1 MARPPS
7 TYRPGRGRSNAL
19 RFFLLTGLAVVFVRL
34 FYLQVLRR
42 DYFLSVVAPMIAV
55 GSGRPQAPAPGALL
69 FRNGEPLAESVL
81 LYHVVADPVRMLK
94 NGESF
99 QAVAQE
105 LAPVIERPA
114 TEILQDL
121 KNNERRGYVELKH
134 WVKQSTVKRV
144 EDLRVEGLSV
154 RQVWRR
160 QYPLG
165 KDACHVA
172 GGRDRFH
179 RPLSGLEFQY
189 RQILDGQP
197 GAQGDLTATPVLA
210 DLTGTSEDVAPVDGR
225 DVMLT
230 LDPVL
235 QRQVETE
242 MDRLVAVEA
251 PKWASCIIMDPR
263 NGEILALS
271 SRPAYD
277 PNAYVVGK
285 PAPGCRWSSVPA
297 SATMN
302 WPVAA
307 EIEQGSTFKIILA
320 AAALSSGKVSAS
332 HRYHCSGHL
341 GLGGQPIS
349 CWGKY
354 AVQGHGNLDMTGML
368 ANSCNICAAQTAL
381 AIGRESYR
389 RFLAKCGIGE
399 DPQAGFPAE
408 ALGKLAR
415 PENIRPRDLAT
426 MGFGQNVSCSSLQLT
441 SIVAG
446 LMNDGVMMRP
456 HIVGAVVNR
465 DGSLYRAVQP
475 AADRSLCTP
484 EVSRQLRA
492 MLEEAVINGTGRA
505 AAIPGVRVGG
515 KTGTAQQ
522 WDPKT
527 GRHSADRYVVSF
539 LMVFPLDKPRYIIHV
554 ACAEPKRGQH
564 GADVAAPV
572 CQRLGKFILQQTPH
586 TEALGGAAMTA
597 PLRERARSGRPRLA
611 RVHQCPASRGA

>member
-7 TYRPGRGRSNAL
+7 TYRPGRGRSNVL
-19 RFFLLTGLAVVFVRL
+19 RFVLLTGLGVVFVRL

-55 GSGRPQAPAPGALL
+55 GSGKLQAPHPGALL

-99 QAVAQE
+99 QAVARQ
-105 LAPVIERPA
+105 LAPIIERPA
-114 TEILQDL
+114 AEILQDL
-121 KNNERRGYVELKH
+121 RNNERRGYVELKH
-134 WVKQSTVKRV
+134 WVKQSTVKQV
-144 EDLRVEGLSV
+144 DDLRVEGLSV

-165 KDACHVA
+165 KTACHVA

-197 GAQGDLTATPVLA
+197 GAEGETMATPVLA
-210 DLTGTSEDVAPVDGR
+210 DLTGTSEDIAPVDGR
-225 DVMLT
+225 DVILT
-230 LDPVL
+230 LDPIL

-242 MDRLVAVEA
+242 MDRLVAVEE
-251 PKWASCIIMDPR
+251 PKWASCIVMDPR

-285 PAPGCRWSSVPA
+285 PAPGCRWSSVPT
-297 SATMN
+297 SATRN
-302 WPVAA
+302 WPVEA

-320 AAALSSGKVSAS
+320 AAALSSGRVSPAQ
-332 HRYHCSGHL
+332 RYRCSGYL
-341 GLGGQPIS
+341 ALGGKPIS

-354 AVQGHGNLDMTGML
+354 AVQGHGSLDMTGML

-381 AIGRESYR
+381 AIGREQYR
-389 RFLAKCGIGE
+389 RFMAKCGIGE

-415 PENIRPRDLAT
+415 PESIRPRDLAT
-426 MGFGQNVSCSSLQLT
+426 MAFGQNVSCSSLQLT

-446 LMNDGVMMRP
+446 LVNDGVMMRP
-456 HIVGAVVNR
+456 HIVGAVINR

-475 AADRSLCTP
+475 AVDRTLCSP
-484 EVSRQLRA
+484 EVSRQLRD
-492 MLEEAVINGTGRA
+492 MLEQAVVNGTGRA

-522 WDPKT
+522 WDPNT
-527 GRHSADRYVVSF
+527 HRHDSEGHVVSF
-539 LMVFPLDKPRYIIHV
+539 VMVFPLEKPRYVIHV
-554 ACAEPKRGQH
+554 ACRGPKRGAH

-572 CQRLGKFILQQTPH
+572 CQRLGKFILQQMPDV
-586 TEALGGAAMTA
+586 EASGGAATTTA
-597 PLRERARSGRPRLA
+597 PRPGTARSGQGSLA
-611 RVHQCPASRGA
+611 RAS